1 MAYFPFFVDLTGQR
15 GLIAGGGTVAL
26 RKAEK
31 LIPYGPALT
40 VAAPDLL
47 PGFEAL
53 PGLTLLR
60 RPFTPRLREGMRF
73 VIAANG
79 DPALNHRIAALCRER
94 GVLVNVVDDR
104 DWCTFLFPAL
114 VREGPLS
121 VGISTGGASPTG
133 AVWVKERLEGL
144 LPEGF
149 GGLLEWLESVRT
161 VVQEALP
168 GPQSRGPVFARLFG
182 EALELGRP
190 LTGAELAAVLEQA
203 GGLESS
209 RKLTVDKV
217 EKGAV
222 PGGGMV

>member
-60 RPFTPRLREGMRF
+60 RPFTPRLLEGMRF
-73 VIAANG
+73 VIAATG

-149 GGLLEWLESVRT
+149 GGLLEWLESVRP
-161 VVQEALP
+161 VVQ
-168 GPQSRGPVFARLFG
+168 

>member
-60 RPFTPRLREGMRF
+60 RPFTPRLLEGMRF
-73 VIAANG
+73 VIAATG

-144 LPEGF
+144 LPRASAACWSGWSRS
-149 GGLLEWLESVRT
+149 GL
-161 VVQEALP
+161 
-168 GPQSRGPVFARLFG
+168 
-182 EALELGRP
+182 
-190 LTGAELAAVLEQA
+190 
-203 GGLESS
+203 
-209 RKLTVDKV
+209 
-217 EKGAV
+217 
-222 PGGGMV
+222 